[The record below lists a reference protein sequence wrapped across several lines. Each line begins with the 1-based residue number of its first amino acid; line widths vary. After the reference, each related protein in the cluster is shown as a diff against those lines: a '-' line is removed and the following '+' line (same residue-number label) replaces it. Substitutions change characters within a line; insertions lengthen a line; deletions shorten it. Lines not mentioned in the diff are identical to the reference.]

1 MLSNT
6 STSVKSKISDIENL
20 NALHEKLIIKRPA
33 QNAHV
38 NLIVDQEMQPNF
50 SLNNDVMTLCEFQV
64 PQTGY
69 YHISAQLT
77 IVNRSEDVVKS
88 DYIQF
93 GICQKD
99 MADFSNLLKSQII
112 SANMQ
117 SGYILADN
125 IASIVKFDK
134 NTKYNL
140 WLNFGCVVESDLQ
153 LLEYQSEYS
162 HLRLY
167 KL

>member
-38 NLIVDQEMQPNF
+38 NLIVDQEMQPAF
-50 SLNNDVMTLCEFQV
+50 SLNNDVMQLCHFQV
-64 PQTGY
+64 PQSGY
-69 YHISAQLT
+69 YHVSSQIT
-77 IVNRSEDVVKS
+77 IVNKSQESVKT
-88 DYIQF
+88 DYFQY
-93 GICQKD
+93 GICKTD
-99 MADFSNLLKSQII
+99 MSDFSNLLKSQMIN
-112 SANMQ
+112 ANVQ
-117 SGYILADN
+117 SGYIIADG
-125 IASIVKFDK
+125 ISSIVKLDK
-134 NTKYNL
+134 DVKYNL